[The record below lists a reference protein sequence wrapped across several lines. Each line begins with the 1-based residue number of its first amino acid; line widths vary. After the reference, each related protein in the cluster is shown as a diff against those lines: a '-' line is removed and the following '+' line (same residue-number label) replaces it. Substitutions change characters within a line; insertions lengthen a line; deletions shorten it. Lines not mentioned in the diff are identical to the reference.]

1 MRQQRVLLLGA
12 AGRDFHNFN
21 QVYRENT
28 EAKVVAFTATQIPN
42 IEKRHYPAEL
52 AGPLYPE
59 GIPILEESKLEQ
71 IIAEQDITDVV
82 FSYSDVPHRE
92 VMHLASR
99 SLAAGANFVLLG
111 LDATLLTSSRP
122 VIGVLGTR
130 TGVGKS
136 QVSRF
141 IARELREQGLS
152 VIVLRHPMPYSQDLR
167 MQRVERFANMEDLEH
182 FECTIEER
190 EEYEPYIEL
199 GLVVYAGVD
208 YGAILKQAEQEADI
222 ILWDGGNNDLPF
234 VKPDLWITV
243 ADPLRQGHELS
254 YHPGEANLRAADV
267 VLINKANTATP
278 DSIAALQ
285 QTIALHNPN
294 AQTVV
299 ANSAVFAESPEAI
312 RGKRVLCIDD
322 GPTLTHGEMGYGA
335 GYVAAQRY
343 GAAEVL
349 DPRPFAQGSLRD
361 VFAKHSHIQ
370 NTLPAMG
377 YFPEQLEDLAAT
389 IRNTPC
395 DVVLVAT
402 PIDLA
407 QLIDF
412 PQEHV
417 RVRYN
422 LEDRDPPYLA
432 EFLQRFVEQ
441 HQLK

>member
-52 AGPLYPE
+52 AGPLYPT

-71 IIAEQDITDVV
+71 IIAEQHITDVI

-141 IARELREQGLS
+141 IAHKLREQGLS
-152 VIVLRHPMPYSQDLR
+152 AIVLRHPMPYSQDLR
-167 MQRVERFANMEDLEH
+167 MQRVERFATMEDLER

-208 YGAILKQAEQEADI
+208 YAAILKQAEQEADV

-243 ADPLRQGHELS
+243 ADPLRQGHELL

-267 VLINKANTATP
+267 VVINKANTATP
-278 DSIAALQ
+278 ESIAALQ
-285 QTIALHNPN
+285 QTVALHNPN

-299 ANSAVFAESPEAI
+299 ANSAVFAENPEAI

-343 GAAEVL
+343 GAAEIL

-422 LEDRDPPYLA
+422 LEDRESPYLA
-432 EFLQRFVEQ
+432 EFLQRFIEQ
-441 HQLK
+441 HQRK